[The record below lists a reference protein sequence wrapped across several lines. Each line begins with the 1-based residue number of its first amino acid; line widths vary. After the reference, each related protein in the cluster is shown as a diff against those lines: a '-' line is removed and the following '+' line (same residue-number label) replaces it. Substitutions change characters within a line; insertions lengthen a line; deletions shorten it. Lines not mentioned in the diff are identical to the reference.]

1 VNMRVPAAYGLSAA
15 LALAVALASFV
26 AHRNQTYREREEA
39 RALAAARAVAAGAA
53 RPAEMVAGGLVS
65 PAESSPRYPFLR
77 RRTVDG
83 RPLGGPGA
91 PASDK
96 LIYDAAQEASRSGG
110 AIRTA
115 DEGGARLIAA
125 LPQPGGA
132 VAVALV
138 ESPSGPAPLPV
149 LLLLALLAL
158 GALIAA
164 LPHPAFLALGGST
177 LAVPVWSWG
186 GPAAAVAI
194 ALIAAAVAAARHR
207 GMLARAAGELR
218 RQRVAYT
225 FVAPAALAMLVL
237 VAVPFAVGLVLGFY
251 DHRHG
256 TYTFVGLDNFV
267 QILSGGG
274 HALSDPLNFYFT
286 LGVTIL
292 WTAANVV
299 LHLSIGVALALVLRQ
314 TWLGGRGI
322 YRVLFILP
330 WAIPNYITALIWNGM
345 FQSEYGAIN
354 GILSALGLDRVSWF
368 SDFATSFT
376 ANVCANTWLG
386 FPFMMVVALGAL
398 ESIPRDMHEAAD
410 VDGASA
416 WQRFVHITLPH
427 LRPALAPAVVLGSI
441 WTFNMF
447 NVIYL
452 VSDGQPGGSTDILVT
467 QAYRW
472 AFERGERYG
481 LAAAYATIIFLIL
494 FAWTLIGTRVTS
506 PRTVPSR
513 ARNRI
518 TGNDPVGPRKER
530 SA

>member
-1 VNMRVPAAYGLSAA
+1 MKPGWLRPPPGAYWLCAA
-15 LALAVALASFV
+15 LALVIALASFV
-26 AHRNQTYREREEA
+26 SHRNTSYREREEA
-39 RALAAARAVAAGAA
+39 RALAAARAVAAGTA
-53 RPAEMVAGGLVS
+53 RSPHMIAGGLVS
-65 PAESSPRYPFLR
+65 SAESSPRYPFLR

-91 PASDK
+91 PADDK
-96 LIYDAAQEASRSGG
+96 LVYDAAQRAASGG
-110 AIRTA
+110 AAVELA
-115 DEGGARLIAA
+115 DADGARLIAA

-138 ESPSGPAPLPV
+138 QPPAGPESLPIF
-149 LLLLALLAL
+149 LLLGLLAL
-158 GALIAA
+158 GAA
-164 LPHPAFLALGGST
+164 LASLPGAPFLALGGAT
-177 LAVPVWSWG
+177 LAVPTWWWG
-186 GPAAAVAI
+186 GPAASLAI
-194 ALIAAAVAAARHR
+194 AALAIAFAAARHH
-207 GMLARAAGELR
+207 GLLARAAGELR

-225 FVAPAALAMLVL
+225 FVAPAGLAMLVL

-256 TYTFVGLDNFV
+256 TYTFVGLDNFI

-299 LHLSIGVALALVLRQ
+299 LHLAIGVALALVLRQ

-354 GILSALGLDRVSWF
+354 GILSSLGLERVSWF

-398 ESIPRDMHEAAD
+398 ESIPRDMHEASE

-416 WQRFVHITLPH
+416 WQRFIHITLPH
-427 LRPALAPAVVLGSI
+427 LRPALAPAVVLGAI

-452 VSDGQPGGSTDILVT
+452 VSDGQPGGATDILVT

-494 FAWTLIGTRVTS
+494 LAWTLVGTRLT
-506 PRTVPSR
+506 
-513 ARNRI
+513 
-518 TGNDPVGPRKER
+518 RKER
-530 SA
+530 AA

>member
-1 VNMRVPAAYGLSAA
+1 MRSRVPGAYWLCAA
-15 LALAVALASFV
+15 LALVIALASFV
-26 AHRNQTYREREEA
+26 AHRNRSYREREEA
-39 RALAAARAVAAGAA
+39 RALAAARAIAN
-53 RPAEMVAGGLVS
+53 RTTRSPDMVAGGLVAPAAS
-65 PAESSPRYPFLR
+65 PPRYPFLR

-83 RPLGGPGA
+83 RSLGGPGA
-91 PASDK
+91 PADDK
-96 LIYDAAQEASRSGG
+96 LLYDIAQRATTHAIVEPADGDSARFVAAIPG
-110 AIRTA
+110 
-115 DEGGARLIAA
+115 
-125 LPQPGGA
+125 PGGA

-138 ESPSGPAPLPV
+138 EPPSGPESLPV
-149 LLLLALLAL
+149 FLLLGLLAL
-158 GALIAA
+158 GAVLAATRRSALLAAGGAA
-164 LPHPAFLALGGST
+164 LA
-177 LAVPVWSWG
+177 PVTFAWG
-186 GPAAAVAI
+186 GPVPAAAT
-194 ALIAAAVAAARHR
+194 LLLAAAVAAARHA
-207 GMLARAAGELR
+207 GLLTRASSELR
-218 RQRVAYT
+218 RNRIAYT

-256 TYTFVGLDNFV
+256 TYTFVGLDNFI

-286 LGVTIL
+286 LGVTVL

-299 LHLSIGVALALVLRQ
+299 LHLTIGVALALLLRQ

-354 GILSALGLDRVSWF
+354 GILHSLGLERVSWF
-368 SDFATSFT
+368 SGFATSFT

-398 ESIPRDMHEAAD
+398 ESIPRDMHEAAE
-410 VDGASA
+410 VDGATG

-427 LRPALAPAVVLGSI
+427 LRPALAPAVVLGAI

-452 VSDGQPGGSTDILVT
+452 VSDGQPGGATDILVT

-481 LAAAYATIIFLIL
+481 LAAAYATLIFLIL
-494 FAWTLIGTRVTS
+494 LVWTIVGTRVT
-506 PRTVPSR
+506 
-513 ARNRI
+513 
-518 TGNDPVGPRKER
+518 RKER
-530 SA
+530 AA

>member
-1 VNMRVPAAYGLSAA
+1 MKLRVPAAYGLSAA
-15 LALAVALASFV
+15 LALVIALVAFV
-26 AHRNQTYREREEA
+26 GHRNHTYRAREES
-39 RALAAARAVAAGAA
+39 RALAAARAVAAGSA
-53 RPAEMVAGGLVS
+53 RSPHMIAGGLVS
-65 PAESSPRYPFLR
+65 PAESSPRYQFLR

-83 RPLGGPGA
+83 RQLGGPGA
-91 PASDK
+91 PPADK
-96 LIYDAAQEASRSGG
+96 LVYDAAQRAARSGA
-110 AIRTA
+110 AIVERA
-115 DEGGARLIAA
+115 DDDSARLIAA

-138 ESPSGPAPLPV
+138 EPPSGPESLPV
-149 LLLLALLAL
+149 FLLLALLAL
-158 GALIAA
+158 GAALAA
-164 LPHPAFLALGGST
+164 LPHPAALALGGST
-177 LAVPVWSWG
+177 LALPAWSWG
-186 GPAAAVAI
+186 GPATAVAI
-194 ALIAAAVAAARHR
+194 AALAAAVAAARHR
-207 GMLARAAGELR
+207 GLLARAAGELR

-225 FVAPAALAMLVL
+225 FVAPAALAMLIL

-256 TYTFVGLDNFV
+256 TYTFVGLDNFI

-292 WTAANVV
+292 WTAANVL

-345 FQSEYGAIN
+345 FQSEYGAVN
-354 GILSALGLDRVSWF
+354 GILSSLGLERVSWF

-398 ESIPRDMHEAAD
+398 ESIPRDMHEAAE
-410 VDGASA
+410 VDGASG

-427 LRPALAPAVVLGSI
+427 LRPALAPAVVLGAI

-494 FAWTLIGTRVTS
+494 LVWALLGTRVT
-506 PRTVPSR
+506 
-513 ARNRI
+513 
-518 TGNDPVGPRKER
+518 RKER
-530 SA
+530 AA

>member
-1 VNMRVPAAYGLSAA
+1 VRPPGAYWLSAA
-15 LALAVALASFV
+15 LSLAIALAVFV
-26 AHRNQTYREREEA
+26 AHRNHSYRAREEA
-39 RALAAARAVAAGAA
+39 RARAAAAAIAEGAA
-53 RPAEMVAGGLVS
+53 RSPHMIAGGLVA

-91 PASDK
+91 AADDK
-96 LIYDAAQEASRSGG
+96 LIYDAAQRAEREGASVRF
-110 AIRTA
+110 A
-115 DEGGARLIAA
+115 DPEGARLIAA
-125 LPQPGGA
+125 IPLGGRG

-138 ESPSGPAPLPV
+138 EPTEGPESLP
-149 LLLLALLAL
+149 LLLLLGLLAA
-158 GALIAA
+158 GAL
-164 LPHPAFLALGGST
+164 
-177 LAVPVWSWG
+177 
-186 GPAAAVAI
+186 
-194 ALIAAAVAAARHR
+194 VAAAGARAGSSAAGLAIGGSALAAPVWLWGGAIAAGSIACLSIAVALAQRR
-207 GMLARAAGELR
+207 GWLSRAAGELR

-225 FVAPAALAMLVL
+225 FIAPASLAMLVL

-256 TYTFVGLDNFV
+256 TWTFVGLDNFIH
-267 QILSGGG
+267 ILSGGG

-292 WTAANVV
+292 WTAVNVV
-299 LHLSIGVALALVLRQ
+299 FHLVIGVGLALVLRQ

-354 GILSALGLDRVSWF
+354 GILSGLGLDRVSWF
-368 SDFATSFT
+368 SEWSTSFT
-376 ANVCANTWLG
+376 ANVCTNTWLG

-398 ESIPRDMHEAAD
+398 ESIPRDMSEAAE

-427 LRPALAPAVVLGSI
+427 LRPALAPAMVLGAI

-467 QAYRW
+467 EAYRW

-481 LAAAYATIIFLIL
+481 LAAAYALIIFLIL
-494 FAWTLIGTRVTS
+494 LAWTIFGTRVT
-506 PRTVPSR
+506 
-513 ARNRI
+513 
-518 TGNDPVGPRKER
+518 RKEAR
-530 SA
+530 

>member
-1 VNMRVPAAYGLSAA
+1 MRVPRAYWLCAA
-15 LALAVALASFV
+15 LALVIALASFV
-26 AHRNQTYREREEA
+26 AHRNASYTTREKT
-39 RALAAARAVAAGAA
+39 RALDAAWAIATGTTRS
-53 RPAEMVAGGLVS
+53 PDMVAGGLVS
-65 PAESSPRYPFLR
+65 PAASSPRYPFLR

-91 PASDK
+91 PADDK
-96 LIYDAAQEASRSGG
+96 LLYDTAQRTTTQSIVEAADG
-110 AIRTA
+110 
-115 DEGGARLIAA
+115 DGARFIAA
-125 LPQPGGA
+125 IPGVDGS

-138 ESPSGPAPLPV
+138 EAPEPPESLPIF
-149 LLLLALLAL
+149 LLLALLVL
-158 GALIAA
+158 GALLAA
-164 LPHPAFLALGGST
+164 SNRAPLLALGGAS
-177 LAVPVWSWG
+177 LAVPTFAWG
-186 GPAAAVAI
+186 GPVPAAAIVLLSA
-194 ALIAAAVAAARHR
+194 AIAAAKHA
-207 GMLARAAGELR
+207 GLLSRASSELR

-256 TYTFVGLDNFV
+256 TYTFVGLDNFIH
-267 QILSGGG
+267 ILSGGG

-299 LHLSIGVALALVLRQ
+299 LHLAIGVALALVLRQ

-354 GILSALGLDRVSWF
+354 GILSSLGLERVSWF
-368 SDFATSFT
+368 SGFATSFT

-398 ESIPRDMHEAAD
+398 ESIPRDMHEAAE
-410 VDGASA
+410 VDGASG

-427 LRPALAPAVVLGSI
+427 LRPALAPAVVLGAI

-452 VSDGQPGGSTDILVT
+452 VSDGQPGGATDILVT

-481 LAAAYATIIFLIL
+481 LAAAYATLIFLIL
-494 FAWTLIGTRVTS
+494 LAWTIIGTRVT
-506 PRTVPSR
+506 
-513 ARNRI
+513 
-518 TGNDPVGPRKER
+518 RKER
-530 SA
+530 AS